1 MLRKIACLIPA
12 QLCFILHHLSW
23 WKLLFAVGNF
33 QVTLKLWFTD
43 AWYTH
48 ISKFAVL
55 VETKQCL
62 CVSLF
67 VMQEME
73 ERIQHFETFL
83 WDGEKT
89 CQVDPEQLGTTKTHT
104 NWERKSEGASE
115 SGPPTKKKTHRE
127 KNPVPLVLL
136 GGNTTRTRLRTET
149 FNGAIVSGTW
159 PDPDPFYRTKLLE
172 VCQSHLRTHTNGD
185 GQPWCY
191 SGAYFYPCCSR
202 DYFLTR
208 TTSKT
213 NRSGDVISQP
223 GHLCPEQALHTR
235 SYTPW
240 YLAKHA
246 FLQTHTHTY
255 SDPHQQKC
263 ECRVLLGDEDR

>member
-1 MLRKIACLIPA
+1 MLDTHTHTYPSL
-12 QLCFILHHLSW
+12 LCWLRLSS
-23 WKLLFAVGNF
+23 VY
-33 QVTLKLWFTD
+33 V
-43 AWYTH
+43 
-48 ISKFAVL
+48 
-55 VETKQCL
+55 
-62 CVSLF
+62 CVSVCDAGDGGENPAFWNIPVRWRENLSG
-67 VMQEME
+67 
-73 ERIQHFETFL
+73 RSWTA
-83 WDGEKT
+83 WDHKDTHKLREKEWRSLRV
-89 CQVDPEQLGTTKTHT
+89 QP
-104 NWERKSEGASE
+104 S
-115 SGPPTKKKTHRE
+115 TKKKTHRE

-208 TTSKT
+208 MTSKT

-223 GHLCPEQALHTR
+223 GHLCPEQALHTH

-240 YLAKHA
+240 YLAKRA
-246 FLQTHTHTY
+246 FLQTHTHIQILT
-255 SDPHQQKC
+255 SRSVNA
-263 ECRVLLGDEDR
+263 ECC

>member
-115 SGPPTKKKTHRE
+115 SGPPTKKKNPQRE
-127 KNPVPLVLL
+127 KSSAPCFAGREHDKDEVEDRDIQWCYRLRNLARSRPILQNQTSGGVSVTLAHTHQRWRATLVLL
-136 GGNTTRTRLRTET
+136 GC
-149 FNGAIVSGTW
+149 
-159 PDPDPFYRTKLLE
+159 LLL
-172 VCQSHLRTHTNGD
+172 SM
-185 GQPWCY
+185 
-191 SGAYFYPCCSR
+191 
-202 DYFLTR
+202 
-208 TTSKT
+208 
-213 NRSGDVISQP
+213 
-223 GHLCPEQALHTR
+223 
-235 SYTPW
+235 
-240 YLAKHA
+240 
-246 FLQTHTHTY
+246 
-255 SDPHQQKC
+255 
-263 ECRVLLGDEDR
+263 LL